1 MRIYSKYVHRLQNYY
16 TLQGQEDPA
25 SGHTE
30 RSQTGR
36 EPLSPLLFNLII
48 DPIIG
53 TLDET
58 TEGVKLENENISVL
72 AFADD
77 LVLLAKNKEIAEKQ
91 NRLLNNYLKDLK
103 MKVSAEKCTTF
114 EIKHQ
119 NKTWFLKNPQHTFN
133 PYPVC
138 RPRKSN
144 KIGINFNP
152 WKALCKASI
161 KEIVDAAKSVKQ
173 LKLKPHQKINLI
185 KTYLLPKN
193 IYKSMANPPLGTLDQ
208 IDNKLRIIIKEI
220 LHLHL
225 SITDGIIY
233 GKEPRGSR
241 DPVGGKHREASQIK
255 EQCTNDEV
263 RG

>member
-53 TLDET
+53 RLDET
-58 TEGVKLENENISVL
+58 TEGIKLENENISVL

-119 NKTWFLKNPQHTFN
+119 NKTWFLKNPQHTFSQQ
-133 PYPVC
+133 PV
-138 RPRKSN
+138 
-144 KIGINFNP
+144 
-152 WKALCKASI
+152 
-161 KEIVDAAKSVKQ
+161 
-173 LKLKPHQKINLI
+173 
-185 KTYLLPKN
+185 
-193 IYKSMANPPLGTLDQ
+193 
-208 IDNKLRIIIKEI
+208 
-220 LHLHL
+220 
-225 SITDGIIY
+225 
-233 GKEPRGSR
+233 SR
-241 DPVGGKHREASQIK
+241 MPTQK
-255 EQCTNDEV
+255 EQ
-263 RG
+263 

>member
-48 DPIIG
+48 DPITR

-58 TEGVKLENENISVL
+58 TGIKLENENISIL

-77 LVLLAKNKEIAEKQ
+77 LVLLAKNRETAEKQ
-91 NRLLNNYLKDLK
+91 NRLLNNYLNDLK

-119 NKTWFLKNPQHTFN
+119 NKTWFPGNPQLTLGQQRI
-133 PYPVC
+133 PYADPE
-138 RPRKSN
+138 
-144 KIGINFNP
+144 
-152 WKALCKASI
+152 AAI
-161 KEIVDAAKSVKQ
+161 K
-173 LKLKPHQKINLI
+173 
-185 KTYLLPKN
+185 
-193 IYKSMANPPLGTLDQ
+193 
-208 IDNKLRIIIKEI
+208 
-220 LHLHL
+220 
-225 SITDGIIY
+225 
-233 GKEPRGSR
+233 
-241 DPVGGKHREASQIK
+241 
-255 EQCTNDEV
+255 
-263 RG
+263 